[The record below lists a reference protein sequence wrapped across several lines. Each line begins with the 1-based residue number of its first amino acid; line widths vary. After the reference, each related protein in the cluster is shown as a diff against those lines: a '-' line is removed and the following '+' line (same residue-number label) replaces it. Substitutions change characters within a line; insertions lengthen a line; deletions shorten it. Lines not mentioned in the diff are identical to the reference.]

1 MNIAVYSLLGIV
13 IAAIIGSRYLIQWWL
28 DRRNQDDTMYHSPLE
43 CPEHNKTIA
52 CLCFDDD
59 TKMYVSYLCFTT
71 DDTMYSQW
79 NEFVVKYKVEK
90 WWYYAKK

>member
-28 DRRNQDDTMYHSPLE
+28 NRRNQADMYHSPLE
-43 CPEHNKTIA
+43 CPEHNKMIA

-59 TKMYVSYLCFTT
+59 TKMYVSYLCITT
-71 DDTMYSQW
+71 EETMYSQW
-79 NEFVVKYKVEK
+79 NEFVVKCKVER
-90 WWYYAKK
+90 WCYAKK